1 MAVHYGFVLP
11 RRLGCPGLF
20 AGFTSVFLWCGS
32 VVRGLVILRSVS
44 PIVFCN
50 MGGTGVRLVGTL
62 CPGLHVITHNGI
74 VGILNS
80 RRRVYTFRRGVVGL
94 RGCYTRCGSLGRRI
108 VVSVV
113 GKGTPRTRRAKGIVM
128 FDMAKGPVVPHD
140 RGRLGL
146 MRKFTGGSVIFTVNP
161 TKSKG
166 ACATVT
172 LTIHTLGGGRVGG
185 VVLDHP
191 TMRTNRG
198 LNFLPNSV
206 GRGVSPC
213 LRPLCSTLRSV
224 VPTTGLGRCVRL
236 GVVRVTPLT
245 FVHKHALGSTIMV
258 LSRTRGAAARR
269 VGVFLAHVNVG
280 AGVVIAKSVARV
292 SLPVSRA
299 SNLMRTL
306 HVLGKM
312 GNVDFMRLGGGS
324 VMHRGLMRHVMS
336 TCRGF
341 SGREGATGRK
351 TEIAGRGARI
361 VGGGPGTG

>member
-1 MAVHYGFVLP
+1 M
-11 RRLGCPGLF
+11 
-20 AGFTSVFLWCGS
+20 
-32 VVRGLVILRSVS
+32 RGLVILRSVS

-80 RRRVYTFRRGVVGL
+80 RRRVYTFRRGVAGL

-113 GKGTPRTRRAKGIVM
+113 GKGTPRTRRGKGMVI
-128 FDMAKGPVVPHD
+128 FDIAKGPVVPQD

-146 MRKFTGGSVIFTVNP
+146 IRNFTGGSVMFTVNP
-161 TKSKG
+161 TNSKG

-172 LTIHTLGGGRVGG
+172 LTMHTLGGGRVGG

-206 GRGVSPC
+206 GSGVSPC

-245 FVHKHALGSTIMV
+245 FVHKHALGSTIIV
-258 LSRTRGAAARR
+258 LSRTRGAATRR
-269 VGVFLAHVNVG
+269 VGVFLAHVKVG

-292 SLPVSRA
+292 SLPTSRA
-299 SNLMRTL
+299 SKLMRTL

-312 GNVDFMRLGGGS
+312 GNVDFIRLGGGS
-324 VMHRGLMRHVMS
+324 VMHRGLIRHVMS

-341 SGREGATGRK
+341 SGRTGTRQRGQG
-351 TEIAGRGARI
+351 GRRLI
-361 VGGGPGTG
+361 VGNRHPIGLTGS